1 MTPEEIYNQLSPDQ
15 RATIAQE
22 YQSKFQ
28 QAGGGQQFAGV
39 DANSATPQQ
48 LAAMHEHAAQNHPNI
63 LQDIGKHPVL
73 IGALG
78 AVSAYELDR
87 HFLRK

>member
-1 MTPEEIYNQLSPDQ
+1 MTTEEMYNQLSPDQ
-15 RATIAQE
+15 RAAIAQE
-22 YQSKFQ
+22 YLNKFQ

-39 DANSATPQQ
+39 DPNNASPQQ
-48 LAAMHEHAAQNHPNI
+48 LAAMHEHAAQNHPNV
-63 LQDIGKHPVL
+63 LQEMGKHPIL

>member
-1 MTPEEIYNQLSPDQ
+1 MTPEEIYNQLSPEQ
-15 RATIAQE
+15 RAAIAQE
-22 YQSKFQ
+22 YQNKFQ
-28 QAGGGQQFAGV
+28 QAGSGQQFAGV
-39 DANSATPQQ
+39 TASAATPQQ

-73 IGALG
+73 VGALG